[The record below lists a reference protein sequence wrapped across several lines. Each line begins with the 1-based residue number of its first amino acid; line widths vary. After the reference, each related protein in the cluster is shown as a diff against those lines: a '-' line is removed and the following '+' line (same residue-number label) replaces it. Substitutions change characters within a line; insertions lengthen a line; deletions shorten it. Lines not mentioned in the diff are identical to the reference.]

1 MALPLVELVENAH
14 RAAQARLGIVA
25 ALLASSAFPSSTSG
39 KTVATDDWSTL
50 AAEQVLELRQLSAQ
64 LMQSYYQF
72 ARWIETGYSLGA
84 PLDGEGVRTGEDL
97 RESFLARVRA
107 ANDLQ
112 DSSTEL
118 GRDLA
123 SALRGNKDHPLHRL
137 AVDTSDLEGAALPD
151 REVRAD
157 AFNFPR
163 IENGNAAR
171 AAIKK
176 MLQNAAQPDVRLA
189 RSLAG
194 ATTPEEILSAT
205 QDALRA
211 AGDVG
216 GGKADGLVMRAGRG
230 LADYVH
236 QRDKRIQM
244 YARGTGSNPCA
255 FCAMLASRGFIYWSA
270 ASATKTYRD
279 GGLNSYHDNCHCFPI
294 VRWVRTSEL
303 PAANQYFQDNWESV
317 TEDYRG
323 KEKLN
328 AWRRWLN
335 QKRRESRSGDRT
347 NQNGVSQ

>member
-1 MALPLVELVENAH
+1 MALPLIELVENAH
-14 RAAQARLGIVA
+14 RAAQARLGIAA
-25 ALLASSAFPSSTSG
+25 ALLASSSFPSSTSG
-39 KTVATDDWSTL
+39 KAVPTGDWSTL
-50 AAEQVLELRQLSAQ
+50 ASEQVLELRELSAQ

-84 PLDGEGVRTGEDL
+84 PLDGEGVRTGDDL

-123 SALRGNKDHPLHRL
+123 AALRGNKNHPLNRL
-137 AVDTSDLEGAALPD
+137 VVGTDELESASLPD

-171 AAIKK
+171 AAIRK

-189 RSLAG
+189 RSLSG
-194 ATTPEEILSAT
+194 ATTPEEILKAT

-211 AGDVG
+211 SGDAG
-216 GGKADGLVMRAGRG
+216 GGKADGLVMRAGRS

-270 ASATKTYRD
+270 TSATKTYRD

-303 PAANQYFQDNWESV
+303 PAANKYFKDNWSAV
-317 TEDYRG
+317 TEDYDG
-323 KEKLN
+323 KEKLK

-335 QKRRESRSGDRT
+335 QKRRDARSGDRT